1 MKKTLNKLT
10 YAKSGVNI
18 KKADKLIGN
27 LKKGVNPKN
36 SNVIAGIGGFSSL
49 YALDIKKYSNPMIV
63 AGTDGV
69 GTKLKLATLF
79 NEQRYIGQDL
89 LAMCLNDVI
98 TSGAEP
104 LFFLD
109 YLATSKV
116 EVQLHTKVLRG
127 IKKACNSVKIPL
139 IGGETAE
146 MPGMYKNKD
155 YDLAGFCVGIV
166 DKHNLID
173 KKLIKDGELII
184 GIPSSGFHSNGYSL
198 INKMIE
204 TNIISLKKK
213 YDGID
218 LRKAL
223 IKPTKLYADL
233 FYNLQKKISI
243 HGAAHITGGG
253 ITDNVP
259 RILPDKFMAKIN
271 LSSWSF
277 PKIFKLIQ
285 TKAALA
291 DQDMLKTFNCGIGM
305 VLIIDKKDLKKLLL
319 VTTKLKYK
327 PKVIGSIVKRNNSK
341 PMLYEKN

>member
-18 KKADKLIGN
+18 KNADKLIGN
-27 LKKGVNPKN
+27 LKKGKN
-36 SNVIAGIGGFSSL
+36 LNDPNVIAGIGGFSSL
-49 YALDIKKYSNPMIV
+49 YALDIKKYKKPLIV

-69 GTKLKLATLF
+69 GTKLKLAALF
-79 NEQRYIGQDL
+79 NEHRYIGQDL

-109 YLATSKV
+109 YLATSKINI
-116 EVQLHTKVLRG
+116 QLHTKVLNG
-127 IKKACNSVKIPL
+127 IKRACQSVDIPL

-155 YDLAGFCVGIV
+155 YDLAGFCIGIV
-166 DKHNLID
+166 EKDKMINKNLVKNSD
-173 KKLIKDGELII
+173 LII
-184 GIPSSGFHSNGYSL
+184 GIPSTGLHSNGYSL

-204 TNIISLKKK
+204 KKTLLFTNGKAGLNLS
-213 YDGID
+213 
-218 LRKAL
+218 RAL
-223 IKPTKLYADL
+223 IKPTKLYSDL
-233 FYNLQKKISI
+233 FHILQKRIQI

-259 RILPDKFMAKIN
+259 RIVPEKSMARIN

-277 PKIFKLIQ
+277 PKLFKLIQ
-285 TKAALA
+285 EKALLTNY
-291 DQDMLKTFNCGIGM
+291 DMLKTFNCGIGM
-305 VLIIDKKDLKKLLL
+305 VLIIDKKDVDKLMNLAS
-319 VTTKLKYK
+319 KLKYK
-327 PKVIGSIVKRNNSK
+327 PKIIGCIEKRSGNE
-341 PMLYEKN
+341 PILYEKA

>member
-27 LKKGVNPKN
+27 LKKGANPKN
-36 SNVIAGIGGFSSL
+36 PNVVAGIGGFSSL
-49 YALDIKKYSNPMIV
+49 YALDIRKYTNPLIV

-69 GTKLKLATLF
+69 GTKLKLAALL
-79 NEQRYIGQDL
+79 NEHRYIGQDL

-109 YLATSKV
+109 YLATSKID
-116 EVQLHTKVLRG
+116 VQLHTKVLKG
-127 IKKACNSVKIPL
+127 IKKACNAVKIPL

-166 DKHNLID
+166 DKHKMID
-173 KKLIKDGELII
+173 KKLIKNGDLIV

-198 INKMIE
+198 INKLIE
-204 TNIISLKKK
+204 TNTLSLKKK

-223 IKPTKLYADL
+223 IKPTKLYSDL
-233 FYNLQKKISI
+233 FFNLQKKISI

-259 RILPDKFMAKIN
+259 RILTDKFMAKIN
-271 LSSWSF
+271 LSSWSL

-285 TKAALA
+285 KKAALT
-291 DQDMLKTFNCGIGM
+291 DIDMLKTFNCGIGM
-305 VLIIDKKDLKKLLL
+305 VLIIDKKDLNKLIS
-319 VTTKLKYK
+319 VTTMLKYK
-327 PKVIGSIVKRNNSK
+327 PKIIGCIAKKNSNK
-341 PMLYEKN
+341 AIIYEKN